1 MHVLAHCFIDEFVRR
16 MVDVDKFSSYYILTN
31 ESTGSSNHSVRL
43 FTQSSFA
50 VLKSLRLCLLNIPHN
65 VG

>member
-1 MHVLAHCFIDEFVRR
+1 MHVLAHCFIDEIVRR
-16 MVDVDKFSSYYILTN
+16 MVDGDKFSSYYILTN

-50 VLKSLRLCLLNIPHN
+50 VLKSL
-65 VG
+65 